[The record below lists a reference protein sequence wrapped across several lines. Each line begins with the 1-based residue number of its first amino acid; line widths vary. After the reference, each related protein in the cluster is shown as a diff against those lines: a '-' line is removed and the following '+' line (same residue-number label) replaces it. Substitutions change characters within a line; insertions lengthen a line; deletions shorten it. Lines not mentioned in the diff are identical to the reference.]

1 MTKKTLRIGGMA
13 LALGLLAAGALW
25 SAQAFGARAA
35 KEPAAYSGIDEAVFL
50 VVDRGHFSGQAEVLV
65 MAAPQLLAWQ
75 PGSDFPRWTTE
86 AGFVLDVY
94 ADEAGGRLFV
104 LDQRKAG
111 EDSLQDLRYS
121 PGDTDP
127 PSEEWPLV
135 LTQMDA
141 EDGRVLSQHTL
152 DIASLPTG
160 VFYSAAMRVLAV
172 NGDEVLMYSY
182 TEGDRL
188 FSYDLKQRA
197 YGEQTWMLCE
207 GNAFPVEVHYNA
219 DAGEVYAL
227 CHAYYSGMQAWVTG
241 TSLTDGSQW
250 HLDIPALGAEDYMV
264 GNGLVYTLD
273 GRLLVLDTDAGVL
286 VQVDVTAG
294 SLGEIVHYRPE
305 QEASAAPWWQRLF
318 GVRTATAKRW
328 FAFTALSPDGRW
340 LAVDDGIREGDA
352 LRFWLVDL
360 ANMETATAVQVKV
373 TGYPLSAMFDDANVL
388 WIMTEKGSSTS
399 GSPVTRFD
407 PASGEQTV
415 LYAALGSWPS
425 DFVLL
430 P

>member
-1 MTKKTLRIGGMA
+1 MTKKTIRIGGMA
-13 LALGLLAAGALW
+13 LVLGLLAAGALW
-25 SAQAFGARAA
+25 SVQAFGAREV
-35 KEPAAYSGIDEAVFL
+35 KEPAAYSGSDDAVFL

-75 PGSDFPRWTTE
+75 PGSDVPLWATE

-104 LDQRKAG
+104 LEQRKAG
-111 EDSLQDLRYS
+111 ENSLQDLRYM

-135 LTQMDA
+135 LTQVDP
-141 EDGRVLSQHTL
+141 EDGRALAQHTL
-152 DIASLPTG
+152 DIVRLPTG

-172 NGDEVLMYSY
+172 NGDEVYLYSFI
-182 TEGDRL
+182 EGDRL
-188 FSYDLKQRA
+188 FTYDLKQRA
-197 YGEQTWMLCE
+197 YGEQTWVLCE
-207 GNAFPVEVHYNA
+207 GNAFPVEVHYNPVA
-219 DAGEVYAL
+219 SEVYGL

-241 TSLTDGSQW
+241 TSLADGSQW
-250 HLDIPALGAEDYMV
+250 RVDIPALGEEEYMV
-264 GNGLVYTLD
+264 GNGLVFTLD
-273 GRLLVLDTDAGVL
+273 GRLLALDTDAGAL
-286 VQVDVTAG
+286 VEIDTETHT
-294 SLGEIVHYRPE
+294 LGAVVQYRTE
-305 QEASAAPWWQRLF
+305 ESAQAAPWWAQVF
-318 GVRTATAKRW
+318 GVREAGAKRW

-352 LRFWLVDL
+352 LRFWLIDL
-360 ANMETATAVQVKV
+360 ANMEAAAVEFKV
-373 TGYPLSAMFDDANVL
+373 TGYPLAAMFDAANVL
-388 WIMTEKGSSTS
+388 WVMTEKGSSTS

-407 PASGEQTV
+407 PASGEQAV